1 MAAEI
6 NSGESWLS
14 LDKASGKHLPLA
26 ASGYRASAKEALVF
40 LNDLVSQIIQV
51 SSEICWTQ
59 VVTHAMPST
68 FQGKVHTQPPRN
80 LSYEEGVAPPTTY
93 ILDGPDSGLI
103 LGKRGQ
109 PDFFEVFHL
118 DAE

>member
-6 NSGESWLS
+6 NSGESWLTY
-14 LDKASGKHLPLA
+14 DKTSGKYLPLA
-26 ASGYRASAKEALVF
+26 ESGYRASAKEALVF
-40 LNDLVSQIIQV
+40 LNDPVSQIIQV

-59 VVTHAMPST
+59 VVTHARPAT
-68 FQGKVHTQPPRN
+68 FQGKVHTLTPKN
-80 LSYEEGVAPPTTY
+80 FGYEEGVIPPTIY
-93 ILDGPDSGLI
+93 ILDGQDSGLI

-118 DAE
+118 DRE